1 MSEFLKALQE
11 RVLIGDGAL
20 GTQIYGKGVPLGH
33 CYDELNLTKPHLI
46 KVIHREYLDAGA
58 DILLTNTFT
67 ANRLRLKQHQLES
80 KVHQINLSGARLA
93 REVAGTNRFV
103 VGSIGPITGVKHE
116 EEELSVDEK
125 FDVFA
130 EQARALG
137 EGGCDAISLET
148 FTDLDELK
156 IALRAVKEETKLP
169 CSCLLA
175 FVFKMKTPF
184 GVGPQKAVK
193 ALEVAGADVI
203 GANCTTPHWTS
214 KVIERMGASTKV
226 NLSAYPNAGMPEYR
240 EGRYMYLTT
249 PDYFAEMSLKMVNA
263 GANLVGG
270 CCGTG
275 PEHIRAVADRLQ
287 GSRPRPRIISFKPHT
302 AVTKKS
308 SSPAQ
313 PRSKGFLDKIQKKKP
328 IVVELDPPRGL
339 KFEKLVKGA
348 KKLHKLGVDAITV
361 GDNPLAVMRMGHLAL
376 AHFLER
382 EGVPTILHISC
393 RDRNLIGLQSTI
405 LEAAAFGIESLL
417 PITGDPAKVGDQPG
431 ATSVYDLN
439 SFGLIELIAKMNE
452 GKSYSGNSI
461 QKATNFSIGVAFN
474 PNVKDVDRQVRR
486 LQKKIDAGAEYALP
500 QPCYDI
506 EKIPAMYESIRAGV
520 GDFPVFFGV
529 CPLVSAKNA
538 EFLAHEVPGITI
550 PEPVIERMRST
561 PEEKQR
567 EEGIRISQ
575 ELIDA
580 ALDYAP
586 GFYIVPPFGSIELST
601 LLTRYIQKR
610 LAEQTAA
617 SA

>member
-1 MSEFLKALQE
+1 MSEFLKALQD
-11 RVLIGDGAL
+11 RILIGDGAL

-46 KVIHREYLDAGA
+46 KVIHREYVDAGA
-58 DILLTNTFT
+58 DMLLTNTFT

-80 KVHQINLSGARLA
+80 KVHEINLSGARIA
-93 REVAGTNRFV
+93 REVAGADRFV

-116 EEELSVDEK
+116 EEELSSDEK
-125 FDVFA
+125 FDVFS
-130 EQARALG
+130 EQAKALG

-156 IALRAVKEETKLP
+156 VALRAVKEETKLP
-169 CSCLLA
+169 CSCLMA

-184 GVGPQKAVK
+184 GVGPQKAIK
-193 ALEVAGADVI
+193 ALEAAGADII
-203 GANCTTPHWTS
+203 GANCSTPHWTA
-214 KVIERMGASTKV
+214 KVIERMGVSTKA
-226 NLSAYPNAGMPEYR
+226 NLSAFPNAGMPEYR
-240 EGRYMYLTT
+240 DGRYMYLTT
-249 PDYFAEMSLKMVNA
+249 PDYFAEIALKMVNS

-287 GSRPRPRIISFKPHT
+287 GGRPRPRIISFKPDT
-302 AVTKKS
+302 VVSKKS
-308 SSPAQ
+308 SSPEK
-313 PRSKGFLDKIQKKKP
+313 PRSKGFLDKIRVKKP

-405 LEAAAFGIESLL
+405 LEAAALGIESLL

-439 SFGLIELIAKMNE
+439 SFGLVELIAKMNE

-461 QKATNFSIGVAFN
+461 QKSTNFSIGVAFN
-474 PNVKDVDRQVRR
+474 PNVKDVERQVRR
-486 LQKKIDAGAEYALP
+486 LKKKVDAGAHYALP

-550 PEPVIERMRST
+550 PESVIERMRST
-561 PEEKQR
+561 PEENQR
-567 EEGIRISQ
+567 EEGIKISQ

-580 ALDYAP
+580 AIDYAP

-601 LLTRYIQKR
+601 LLTKYIQKR
-610 LAEQTAA
+610 LAERTAA